1 MNQDKSTQ
9 RVILPGQTIGILG
22 GGQLGRMI
30 VLEGRRMG
38 YRFVVLD
45 PTPDSPTGQVADRQ
59 IEASFTD
66 VSAAEQLA
74 SLSDVITYEFEN
86 VDAEVALVL
95 EEKSYVPQGSE
106 LLRITQHRV
115 REKSTLQQA
124 GIPVT
129 PFVPARTL
137 ADVKDAIAK
146 LGLPAVLKTSTG
158 GYDGK
163 GQWLLD
169 ESTDLDEIWDEVKDT
184 VAKMP
189 KPTDGVELE
198 PLILEKFIRFERE
211 ISAVVA
217 RSVRGE
223 VSIFP
228 IAENVHRHHI
238 LHLSIVPAR
247 IKPELEQRAEVLAGK
262 IADALNV
269 VGLIAV
275 EMFVTPEGDLF
286 VNELAPRPHNSGHY
300 TYDACMTSQFEQH
313 VRAICNLP
321 LGPTKLLTPVVM
333 VNVLGQHVE
342 PLLSKLPS
350 LPGNMKV
357 HLYGKQDAKHNR
369 KMGHVN
375 VLASSTSDALRQIE
389 ETGLWE
395 V

>member
-1 MNQDKSTQ
+1 
-9 RVILPGQTIGILG
+9 
-22 GGQLGRMI
+22 
-30 VLEGRRMG
+30 MG

-74 SLSDVITYEFEN
+74 SLSDAITYEFEN

-300 TYDACMTSQFEQH
+300 TYYACMTSQFEQH